1 LYQDS
6 RVAELVDA
14 SQILGAVLG
23 LQERKY
29 LSKWFDSTY
38 NIGSNPVLT
47 TKHNVG
53 FPSGNGMN
61 LSK

>member
-1 LYQDS
+1 MFIIFVVWVHIPKMSKCNYYL
-6 RVAELVDA
+6 L
-14 SQILGAVLG
+14 LCHGVL
-23 LQERKY
+23 
-29 LSKWFDSTY
+29 T
-38 NIGSNPVLT
+38 GSNPVLT